1 MKKQTIKLN
10 EVQLQR
16 MIEEGVKKYLNENA
30 TEEGFF
36 GNVWGGVKNAAQ
48 KTGQGIAQRGNKLMA
63 DYNAGAAQN
72 AQQDIQK
79 QIQKSQQVIAKE
91 QQKINDLRNK
101 YNQYVNKA
109 DAYTDKANQNAQN
122 RGSNTRYNGYGM
134 QQDTNTQDFYNQND
148 MNKAKFSSRMQG
160 AQQANRKMRR
170 QEKPAMYQAA
180 GINESKLD
188 NIIRNVLKENFA

>member
-1 MKKQTIKLN
+1 MAKQTITLN
-10 EVQLQR
+10 EAQLRQ
-16 MIEEGVKKYLNENA
+16 IVEESVRTYLNENA

-48 KTGQGIAQRGNKLMA
+48 KTGQGFAQRGNKLMA

-72 AQQDIQK
+72 VQQDIQK
-79 QIQKSQQVIAKE
+79 QIEKSQQVIAKE
-91 QQKINDLRNK
+91 QEKINNLRNK

-109 DAYTDKANQNAQN
+109 DQYTDKANQNAQN

-134 QQDTNTQDFYNQND
+134 QQDTNTQDFYNQAD

-160 AQQANRKMRR
+160 ARQANRKMTR
-170 QEKPAMYQAA
+170 QNQENYRQAA
-180 GINESKLD
+180 GLNEARLNK
-188 NIIRNVLKENFA
+188 IIRNVLKENLA